1 MEPRKQTVEG
11 DESGLAREDAVEA
24 RPQGSLALPARILAI
39 GFKVAIE
46 RPDQS
51 TNAGLGL
58 ALLIGEG
65 VELVNETLGMNPEQ
79 AVLADIELTG
89 VVTDNY
95 RVRQKAMRLDAS
107 PQGSFAGNHD
117 GIGIDFESQDAKP
130 VEMRSPGCLIGEDP
144 VGMFGQAGDHRPGER
159 ALAHICQ
166 CLGIDDIIV
175 MAGAQQIEEVAAV
188 L

>member
-1 MEPRKQTVEG
+1 MKPREQTVEG

-24 RPQGSLALPARILAI
+24 RPQGSLAPPAGILAI
-39 GFKVAIE
+39 GFEVAIE
-46 RPDQS
+46 RPDQV

-65 VELVNETLGMNPEQ
+65 IELVNETLGMNPAQ
-79 AVLADIELTG
+79 AMLADIELTG
-89 VVTDNY
+89 VVTDDH
-95 RVRQKAMRLDAS
+95 RVRQKAMRLNAA
-107 PQGSFAGNHD
+107 PQVSLGGNHD
-117 GIGIDFESQDAKP
+117 GIGIDLDTLDAKS
-130 VEMRSPGCLIGEDP
+130 VEMRGPGCLIGENL
-144 VGMFGQAGDHRPGER
+144 VGMLGQAGDHRAGER
-159 ALAHICQ
+159 AVANIGQ